1 MEEQWLTIKNKIE
14 TLDKNYQI
22 EILKIF
28 LKHNIE
34 MTENNNGTFI
44 NLTYIKKK
52 RVFNEIVK
60 YLKYIQLQEKT
71 LSETEDL
78 KQDMAKLL
86 TN

>member
-1 MEEQWLTIKNKIE
+1 MSEEWLNIKNKIE
-14 TLDKNYQI
+14 TLNKNYQI
-22 EILKIF
+22 EVLKIF

-44 NLTYIKKK
+44 NLTHIKKK

-60 YLKYIQLQEKT
+60 YLKYIDLQEET
-71 LSETEDL
+71 LNETENL
-78 KQDMAKLL
+78 KNDMAKMF

>member
-1 MEEQWLTIKNKIE
+1 MEEQWITIKNKIE

-44 NLTYIKKK
+44 NLTLKK
-52 RVFNEIVK
+52 VLNEIVK
-60 YLKYIQLQEKT
+60 YLKYIQLQK
-71 LSETEDL
+71 
-78 KQDMAKLL
+78 KR
-86 TN
+86 